1 MTVKNHSCYDDVF
14 KKADAAMYENKQ
26 EIKRKP
32 ENSWMLR
39 Y

>member
-1 MTVKNHSCYDDVF
+1 MTVKNIVVF

-39 Y
+39 C